1 MDTTDAA
8 DLDRADMQRLAGGH
22 DAALNDLMARHAQPV
37 FQFLCRML
45 RNEDDANDLAQ
56 ETFVRIY
63 QHRASFKSGARF
75 TTWMYTIAA
84 NLARNHH
91 RWLGRH
97 PSVSLDAENE
107 TTGQSLAEVLPA
119 SSPAPDRAALA
130 TERTA
135 AVRAAVQRLPT
146 DMREVIILCEW
157 EDLSSAEA
165 AAILGT
171 TPKAVDNRLYRAR
184 NLLRERLRQWL

>member
-1 MDTTDAA
+1 
-8 DLDRADMQRLAGGH
+8 
-22 DAALNDLMARHAQPV
+22 
-37 FQFLCRML
+37 
-45 RNEDDANDLAQ
+45 
-56 ETFVRIY
+56 
-63 QHRASFKSGARF
+63 
-75 TTWMYTIAA
+75 MYTIAA

-97 PSVSLDAENE
+97 PSVSLNAENE